1 MSLFLVSQAAVKLM
15 KIQIHSGGVGCWWWQ
30 APRRFRM
37 ETESKKQGLLKRTT
51 HNPETTLPCVAD
63 LLCTAFLEVEEKC
76 WCLYLLRRSAVALEP
91 YANLP
96 AVEFGPR
103 LPGQVARG
111 PDRYIYGRQLAGI
124 THRLPTDFENVL
136 LEKVFDLGRTV
147 SRYKHSLKG
156 DHRVG
161 IMERM
166 ERMDRIIVVQHLRGL
181 CDVHRTSHRL

>member
-1 MSLFLVSQAAVKLM
+1 M
-15 KIQIHSGGVGCWWWQ
+15 
-30 APRRFRM
+30 
-37 ETESKKQGLLKRTT
+37 
-51 HNPETTLPCVAD
+51 
-63 LLCTAFLEVEEKC
+63 CTAFLEVEEKC
-76 WCLYLLRRSAVALEP
+76 WRLYLLRRSAVALEP

-181 CDVHRTSHRL
+181 CDVHCTSYRL

>member
-76 WCLYLLRRSAVALEP
+76 WRLYLLRRSAVALEP

-166 ERMDRIIVVQHLRGL
+166 DRIIVVQHLRGL
-181 CDVHRTSHRL
+181 CDVHCTSHRL